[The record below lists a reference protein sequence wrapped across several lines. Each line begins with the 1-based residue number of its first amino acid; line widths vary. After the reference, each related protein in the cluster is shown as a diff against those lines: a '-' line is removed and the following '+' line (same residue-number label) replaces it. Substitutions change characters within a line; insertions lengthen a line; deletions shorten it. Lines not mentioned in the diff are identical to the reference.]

1 MSGED
6 YGASHALN
14 CSNDNDS
21 YGYSTYWFDKDT
33 VMTYSGGRDP
43 ARRNGK
49 YFSKN
54 ELDEKSLTCVP
65 FGLLAAFCA
74 WDGGQLASAEVIDD
88 ITGNTVSSVYS
99 SSMQNGKLAAGQSN
113 CGPGGNSY
121 ITYSDGGTPCFPYF
135 YPNDNGQAFHD
146 GSSRIAPPGRMPA
159 DVISKSVGDEPWM
172 DLIGNLHEAVFKAG
186 DTQLFDYRGYGHE
199 YGSILY
205 HKLQQST
212 ARGKGGSFGGR
223 CMRFK

>member
-1 MSGED
+1 M
-6 YGASHALN
+6 A
-14 CSNDNDS
+14 
-21 YGYSTYWFDKDT
+21 
-33 VMTYSGGRDP
+33 
-43 ARRNGK
+43 
-49 YFSKN
+49 
-54 ELDEKSLTCVP
+54 
-65 FGLLAAFCA
+65 
-74 WDGGQLASAEVIDD
+74 Q
-88 ITGNTVSSVYS
+88 VYS